1 MNQMQD
7 PESQAWIAKARDS
20 FTGKTLTDGQ
30 FEESWALA
38 GVMERSI
45 RTSGSF
51 VEKLGDY
58 AHAFARAERFDA
70 TRGEV
75 IIRDMFKARYGV
87 TMKQM
92 REGLLKREAE
102 VKDTINE
109 QAIEHARGIEPLIR
123 DGETMPFY
131 RAYDRQAAKMATTF
145 GITQAGAKTMM
156 KDAYEKIE
164 GRDLYETGKAL
175 EEKYHLPAREAAKQ
189 ERETVRQR

>member
-1 MNQMQD
+1 MTENTDRLMQ
-7 PESQAWIAKARDS
+7 ARES

-30 FEESWALA
+30 FEEAYALA

-58 AHAFARAERFDA
+58 AHAFARSERFDA

-92 REGLLKREAE
+92 RDGLMTREAE
-102 VKDTINE
+102 VKDSMAE
-109 QAIEHARGIEPLIR
+109 AAIEHARGIEPLVR

-131 RAYDRQAAKMATTF
+131 RAFDRQAAKMATTF

-156 KDAYEKIE
+156 KDSYEKVE
-164 GRDLYETGKAL
+164 GRALYDTGKAL
-175 EEKYHLPAREAAKQ
+175 EEKYHLPKREADRQ
-189 ERETVRQR
+189 RHREQQNVRQR